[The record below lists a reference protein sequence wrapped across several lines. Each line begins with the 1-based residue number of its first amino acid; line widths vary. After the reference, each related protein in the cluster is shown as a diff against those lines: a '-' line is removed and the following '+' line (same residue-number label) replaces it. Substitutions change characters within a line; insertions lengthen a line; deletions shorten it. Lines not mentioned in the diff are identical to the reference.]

1 VKIKDKLK
9 RQRFDSEMKILEL
22 EELAEKGTLKR
33 NQEIQLEILKKKV
46 EEITTRINNL

>member
-9 RQRFDSEMKILEL
+9 RQRFESEMKIIEL
-22 EELAEKGTLKR
+22 EEAIEKGTLKK
-33 NQEIQLEILKKKV
+33 NQEIQLQILKKKV